1 MDLILNIVREMP
13 MSHIVALICGLN
25 ILLTIVVISIF
36 ILDRSDKDDVNTR
49 IAKCENAI
57 MTIKDYVRYLENDNS
72 LNSIGIEK
80 VNRSLKIMEE
90 SLARFAPPLDKEQE
104 HRTINIANFTV
115 K

>member
-1 MDLILNIVREMP
+1 MDWILNIVKEMP
-13 MSHIVALICGLN
+13 MSHIVAMICGLN

-36 ILDRSDKDDVNTR
+36 ILDRSDKNNVNTR

-57 MTIKDYVRYLENDNS
+57 MAIKDYVKYLENDNS
-72 LNSIGIEK
+72 LNSIRIK
-80 VNRSLKIMEE
+80 KINRSLKMMEE
-90 SLARFAPPLDKEQE
+90 SLARFAPPLDNDQE